1 MFKKNE
7 KSAPKKPSG
16 VTTLVAEG
24 TEILGDIRFSGNLEI
39 EGSVKGNI
47 IAAEGAESAMRIM
60 ESGRVEGDVYVP
72 NVVINGSV
80 NGEVHSSK
88 YIELAS
94 KAHVEGNV
102 HYNIIEMVRGAQV
115 NGNLIYNSAY
125 AEEAPKAKR
134 QSSNDELKFGANV
147 DKKGAPAKSMKG
159 FVDGKANA

>member
-1 MFKKNE
+1 MFKKSE
-7 KSAPKKPSG
+7 TPAAPKKSTSN
-16 VTTLVAEG
+16 VTTLVAQG

-47 IAAEGAESAMRIM
+47 IAAEGAESTMRIM
-60 ESGRVEGDVYVP
+60 EAGRVEGDVYVP
-72 NVVINGSV
+72 HLVINGNV

-115 NGNLIYNSAY
+115 NGNLIYNSSY
-125 AEEAPKAKR
+125 ADEPPKGKR
-134 QSSNDELKFGANV
+134 SQGGSPDELKFGANNKK
-147 DKKGAPAKSMKG
+147 DKGA
-159 FVDGKANA
+159 VDGKAKA

>member
-1 MFKKNE
+1 MFKKSE
-7 KSAPKKPSG
+7 KSAPKKNSG

-39 EGSVKGNI
+39 EGCVKGNI

-72 NVVINGSV
+72 HVVINGNV
-80 NGEVHSSK
+80 TGEVHSSK

-125 AEEAPKAKR
+125 SEEAPKGKR
-134 QSSNDELKFGANV
+134 STPSDELKFGANV
-147 DKKGAPAKSMKG
+147 DKKGSGSKNMKG
-159 FVDGKANA
+159 FVDGKASA